1 MRVEC
6 AGVWAGVRVG
16 VVQSLA
22 SKTVRWE
29 RDWYL
34 SVVWCSWNM
43 SGGLDSTLQW
53 ERREAVVGVCWR
65 LQLAVALVG
74 KAFGPCRGRDRP

>member
-1 MRVEC
+1 MIAVFSKVAARDQGWVAVRVEC
-6 AGVWAGVRVG
+6 AGVWAGGRVG

-43 SGGLDSTLQW
+43 SVGEDSTLQW
-53 ERREAVVGVCWR
+53 
-65 LQLAVALVG
+65 
-74 KAFGPCRGRDRP
+74 